1 MMSLWPK
8 MDLKKEAEVKDLL
21 SCLPQFLKAD
31 VGTCQAEFENTVR
44 LYKIVLFSKKKCRRQ
59 HLQVLLFTKDIMS
72 KLLEVL

>member
-44 LYKIVLFSKKKCRRQ
+44 LYKIVLFSKKNVDANIFKCYY
-59 HLQVLLFTKDIMS
+59 LLKI
-72 KLLEVL
+72 L